1 MTIEAKGDI
10 SNIEIL
16 ADTKPLM
23 LFIEFIKSVLQTRN
37 RPFNLSD
44 LGSEL
49 ARIEM
54 DSSTAGTNK
63 FTVVF
68 IHPIVFFVLLLQF
81 VQVISRSKL
90 SRRFV
95 ILTCPQ

>member
-68 IHPIVFFVLLLQF
+68 YPSDSFLRLAVAICAGDFKV
-81 VQVISRSKL
+81 
-90 SRRFV
+90 
-95 ILTCPQ
+95 